1 MGAWR
6 VYAIFEKGQEIFE
19 KSVYA
24 RRIEIRHFGACS
36 LMACIRSFQ
45 DDEEVSTQ

>member
-24 RRIEIRHFGACS
+24 QRIEIRHFGACS
-36 LMACIRSFQ
+36 LMACIHFFQ
-45 DDEEVSTQ
+45 DNEGLSI